1 MGGEDER
8 LVPNPYVTAL
18 ERLKSRAETAV
29 ADTPNMDGPAD
40 AIGDGPAWTGS
51 AARDVHDHYIAPHA
65 DQVRSALNHLVQ
77 DIEERKAEF
86 DPLVPEGI
94 AEVIRIELEMW

>member
-1 MGGEDER
+1 MCGEGER

-29 ADTPNMDGPAD
+29 ADTPNMDGPAE

-51 AARDVHDHYIAPHA
+51 AARDVHDDYLAPHA
-65 DQVRSALNHLVQ
+65 DPVRSALNRLVE
-77 DIEERKAEF
+77 DIENRKSAFE
-86 DPLVPEGI
+86 PLVTEGL
-94 AEVIRIELEMW
+94 AEVLRIELEMW